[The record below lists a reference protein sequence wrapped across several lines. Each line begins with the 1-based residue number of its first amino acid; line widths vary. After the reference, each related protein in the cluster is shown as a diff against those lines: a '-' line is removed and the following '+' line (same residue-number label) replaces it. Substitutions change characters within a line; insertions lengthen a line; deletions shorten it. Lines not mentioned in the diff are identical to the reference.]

1 MPAVVGQRRV
11 IEQVRLDHPVHLH
24 VLEMIGDALEESL
37 AYVSVVLGR
46 IRLSIMYRGTS
57 PRPATVSRARPV
69 ILVVGV
75 ADGEFIIERVIDAE
89 KPGSNVDLVIVIGA
103 PAEAVQVS

>member
-24 VLEMIGDALEESL
+24 VLEVRGDALEESL
-37 AYVSVVLGR
+37 ADVSVVLGR
-46 IRLSIMYRGTS
+46 IRLSIMYRGAS
-57 PRPATVSRARPV
+57 PRPTTVSRARPV

-75 ADGEFIIERVIDAE
+75 GDREFIIKRVINAE
-89 KPGSNVDLVIVIGA
+89 NPGSNVDLVMVIGA
-103 PAEAVQVS
+103 PAEAV